1 MNDEYTFTSNLSK
14 NLIDIIKDDSIK
26 DDTIKDDTI
35 KNDSIKDT
43 NIKINYNQLYN
54 IETNNDNKWE
64 PPKTYGLKNSSP
76 IIPSYYNLHQ
86 TPYKITNLDYYRIIL
101 DDIKNLRPLN
111 KYQLEYI
118 KYNLSDNEKNEIIEQ
133 YNKCLKFIE
142 TYIND

>member
-1 MNDEYTFTSNLSK
+1 LPSVLNK
-14 NLIDIIKDDSIK
+14 NG
-26 DDTIKDDTI
+26 
-35 KNDSIKDT
+35 
-43 NIKINYNQLYN
+43 
-54 IETNNDNKWE
+54 NNDLLYCFTTGNWNK
-64 PPKTYGLKNSSP
+64 KNSSP

-86 TPYKITNLDYYRIIL
+86 TPYKITDLDYYRIIL